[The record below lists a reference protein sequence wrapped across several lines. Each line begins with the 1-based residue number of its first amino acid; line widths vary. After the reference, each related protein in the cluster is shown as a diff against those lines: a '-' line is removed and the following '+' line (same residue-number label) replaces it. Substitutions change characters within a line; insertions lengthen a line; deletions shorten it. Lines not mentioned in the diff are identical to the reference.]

1 MESIPKHYEFTY
13 NTLQYNNHG
22 EIVAKTRN
30 IYHQR
35 GKDINHENKNLS
47 IKMGELE
54 RIFPETSYMVVFRN
68 ITYSRT
74 TQPYKIYSGPVEQ
87 VNFRGTFL
95 TLNEFQLIQAECLG
109 SASNQ
114 KFPKFNK
121 YVNPDDIFNYYY
133 VFFLRPLNKL

>member
-13 NTLQYNNHG
+13 NTLQYNNRG

-35 GKDINHENKNLS
+35 GKDINHENRNLS
-47 IKMGELE
+47 IKMGELK

-68 ITYSRT
+68 ITYSRA

-95 TLNEFQLIQAECLG
+95 TLNEFQLILSFKPNVWEVHQIRNF
-109 SASNQ
+109 SNLI
-114 KFPKFNK
+114 NM
-121 YVNPDDIFNYYY
+121 
-133 VFFLRPLNKL
+133 